1 MSSEPAIV
9 VSDLSVEYP
18 ARGPSASCVALRGI
32 DFRLEHGQVL
42 GVLGETGSGKSTLA
56 QVLAGRVLPARAS
69 EPGPRIT
76 GGEASVLGHPLRK
89 ARKRDLAEVTFH
101 VGYLPQEAAATL
113 EPTLSVQDNVTLP
126 IFERDEHYSRR
137 LAGQRAA
144 TMLDTVHLP
153 LSVLNKYPYQLSSGQ
168 RQRVALARA
177 LVLGPRILIADEPTA
192 GIDAT
197 VRDAVI
203 DLLAQLREHPEFSAV
218 IVSHDLAVLR
228 RATDTSLVLH
238 AGRPVGFGPIED
250 VLADPTHPFVAGLA
264 RALKPPQQR
273 TERRPQRDT
282 RRAAAST
289 APATTAPATTG
300 AATSQPKS
308 TKEI

>member
-1 MSSEPAIV
+1 MTSRPAIV

-32 DFRLEHGQVL
+32 DFHVESGEVL
-42 GVLGETGSGKSTLA
+42 GILGETGSGKSTLA
-56 QVLAGRVLPARAS
+56 AVLAGRGLPKRAS

-76 GGEASVLGHPLRK
+76 GGDAEVLGHSLRK
-89 ARKRDLAEVTFH
+89 AKKHDLAEVTFH
-101 VGYLPQEAAATL
+101 VGYLAQDASTTL
-113 EPTLSVQDNVTLP
+113 EPSLTVSDNVALP

-137 LAGQRAA
+137 AAGARAA

-153 LSVLNKYPYQLSSGQ
+153 LSVLDRYPYELSAGQ

-177 LVLGPRILIADEPTA
+177 LVLGPSVLVADEPTA

-203 DLLAQLREHPEFSAV
+203 DLLGQLRDHPAFSAV

-228 RATDTSLVLH
+228 RATDRALVLQG
-238 AGRPVGFGPIED
+238 GRTVGYGPIEQ
-250 VLADPTHPFVAGLA
+250 VLADPQHPFVAGLA
-264 RALKPPQQR
+264 KALKPPARR
-273 TERRPQRDT
+273 TERRPQRE
-282 RRAAAST
+282 AIH
-289 APATTAPATTG
+289 P
-300 AATSQPKS
+300 TSRE
-308 TKEI
+308 TK